1 MASVYVHDRT
11 EYGSGPVVVDTEPTM
26 SSCPPVREFDFS
38 SKEDDSSSG
47 DMHALVANGEGM
59 FSQWTVNGGDDSRAK
74 RRPYTLI
81 NTREKWSD
89 EEHRLFLEGIYMFG
103 RDWKKIHEYI
113 GSKTL
118 RQVRSHAQKHFLKLE
133 KMAKLGTPVAIPPPR
148 RKRRMVVPSTAFPIT
163 ATSSPPHAAPTTK
176 NTTDMDV
183 ARQGSSESSSIT
195 PTTVPITAT
204 SSPPHAAPTTK
215 NTTDMDV
222 ARQGSSESSSI
233 TPTKSIPVHQLVV
246 GSMNVERVTLESS
259 STTAPPTSSSSF
271 PSSSFASSSFASS
284 SSAPST
290 LDHGAMVTE
299 RPPHT
304 APHGR
309 AMQSFAAE
317 DTLLSDLERSL
328 QSFRSAFAER
338 MTTRGP
344 SGLSFQHGNM
354 AAALLLFMTSESPD
368 EWNRTIRTM
377 SRPDLA
383 LFTHLLDSARSK
395 LKPFLDDAF
404 RSDGVK
410 MHERIEPMDERTGH
424 PIHHYHHHHQQPCGF
439 ESHSSWPVSS
449 SSGMTSSCAHGGH
462 TSAFRPLVQ
471 RKPFQ

>member
-148 RKRRMVVPSTAFPIT
+148 RKRRMVVPSTAF
-163 ATSSPPHAAPTTK
+163 
-176 NTTDMDV
+176 
-183 ARQGSSESSSIT
+183 
-195 PTTVPITAT
+195 PITAT